1 MNFYDKL
8 LVRLE
13 EFLASAAL
21 GRILPGVVITLIGL
35 VVVRLLLRLFNR
47 ALERSRLDKAAH
59 SIFRSILKVL
69 LYAILA
75 LIVASTFGVDV
86 TSLVALLS
94 VVSLAVSLSVQD
106 FLTNI
111 IGGITLLTTKP
122 FKSGDFVQLGADSG
136 TVTEI
141 GMTYTKLR
149 TGDNKTLAVPNSIV
163 VGAQVIN
170 YTEAGTRRVDL
181 VVSAAYTAPTEVVK
195 AALLKAAQLER
206 VMVEPAPFVGIKQY
220 GDHAI
225 SYDLRVWCDAAD
237 YWDVYYAINERIR
250 ETFAESGV
258 EMTYPHLNVHIEK

>member
-1 MNFYDKL
+1 MNFFDKL
-8 LVRLE
+8 LVKLE

-141 GMTYTKLR
+141 GMTYTKLS
-149 TGDNKTLAVPNSIV
+149 TSDNKIV
-163 VGAQVIN
+163 
-170 YTEAGTRRVDL
+170 
-181 VVSAAYTAPTEVVK
+181 
-195 AALLKAAQLER
+195 
-206 VMVEPAPFVGIKQY
+206 
-220 GDHAI
+220 
-225 SYDLRVWCDAAD
+225 
-237 YWDVYYAINERIR
+237 
-250 ETFAESGV
+250 
-258 EMTYPHLNVHIEK
+258 